1 MNPTNGPTQP
11 QALPP
16 GGWYQD
22 PHNAQ
27 MMRYWDGAAWT
38 AQTRPAQMAQSQAMP
53 AEDNFAGVT
62 LLKSARALLR
72 QDRSMMLMP
81 LIAGLCGLLPVAVLI
96 VLQITLNPVGGFQ
109 YVMFVGA
116 LFVFTLIST
125 FFSVA
130 LAHGAM
136 SRMNG
141 DDPTIGSC
149 IQAAKGNLPSIL
161 KWAAFASAVGLAL
174 RIIESKLGGIAALLT
189 RFIGDA
195 AFAAA
200 SFFVV
205 PMLTHAETGPVE
217 ALKASSSLLGRHWRR
232 AVRVNLRFGLYTLG
246 IVGGAMALSIAG
258 AFLVGV
264 AAPLGIAVIAAGALA
279 LVYAVLYLNALSTYT
294 KCALYRYAYGMTT
307 PGFSAQALQ
316 GAVKQR

>member
-1 MNPTNGPTQP
+1 
-11 QALPP
+11 
-16 GGWYQD
+16 
-22 PHNAQ
+22 
-27 MMRYWDGAAWT
+27 
-38 AQTRPAQMAQSQAMP
+38 
-53 AEDNFAGVT
+53 
-62 LLKSARALLR
+62 
-72 QDRSMMLMP
+72 
-81 LIAGLCGLLPVAVLI
+81 LI
-96 VLQITLNPVGGFQ
+96 VLQIILRPVGLVQ
-109 YVMFVGA
+109 YIMYAGA
-116 LFVFTLIST
+116 VFVFTLIST

-141 DDPTIGSC
+141 EDPTIGSC

-161 KWAAFASAVGLAL
+161 KWAAFASAIGLAL
-174 RIIESKLGGIAALLT
+174 RLIESKLGGLAAVLT

-232 AVRVNLRFGLYTLG
+232 AVRVNLRFGLYAFG
-246 IVGGAMALSIAG
+246 IVIGAMALSIVG
-258 AFLVGV
+258 AVLLGV
-264 AAPLGIAVIAAGALA
+264 AGPVGIVVITGGVIA

-307 PGFSAQALQ
+307 PGFSPQALQ
-316 GAVKQR
+316 GAVKQRK